1 MRGVASRSQEME
13 RRSLSAHQAAE
24 PLNLLNDREEF
35 HMRGTTTRRTNRRIA
50 TAFLLVAVASS
61 LVLQTQ
67 NVPTTHAA
75 SREPVRA
82 RHGIVASTNEI
93 ASHVG
98 VDIMKRGGNAVDAAI
113 AVAFALAVTHP
124 AAGNLGGGGFMMI
137 RLNDGRTTAID
148 YREMAP
154 AAATRNI
161 YLDKNG
167 KVIEGEGGSIEGY
180 RAAGVPGTVRGMELA
195 LKKYGSGKMSWAQL
209 IEPARRLAANGFN
222 VTYTLSRSL
231 RGSREY
237 LSKYPETKRIYLNN
251 GKFHNEGD
259 VFVQPDLAATFARLQ
274 QRGPNEFYTGQTAQL
289 IAADMKR
296 NNGLL
301 TLDDLR
307 GYVAKERQ
315 PLRGNYRGYEV
326 ISMPPPSSGG
336 AVLIEMLNILEGY
349 DFKKMD
355 WASSNRYHLMT
366 EAMRRAFADRAEYM
380 GDTDFAKVPL
390 AGLVDK
396 RYAAQLRNT
405 IDPERASSSEQ
416 VKAGKPVGYESDET
430 THFTVVDADGNAVAN
445 TYTLNNS
452 YGSAVV
458 AKGTGLIM
466 NDEMDD
472 FAAKPG
478 TPNLYGLIQGERNAV
493 APRKRP
499 LSAMT
504 PTFVLRKDGSLW
516 FTVGS
521 PGGPT
526 IINTVLDVITN
537 VIDYG
542 MNIQQAI
549 DAPRIHHQWLP
560 DELVF
565 EPYGL
570 SGDTQNAL
578 TARGH
583 KLAKPRYLGDAE
595 GIMIEEKTGVR
606 LGATDPRRSD
616 GLAVGY

>member
-1 MRGVASRSQEME
+1 
-13 RRSLSAHQAAE
+13 
-24 PLNLLNDREEF
+24 
-35 HMRGTTTRRTNRRIA
+35 
-50 TAFLLVAVASS
+50 VAVIALLAAIAS
-61 LVLQTQ
+61 LTVNNYRLTPAVL
-67 NVPTTHAA
+67 AA

-82 RHGIVASTNEI
+82 RHGVVASTNEV
-93 ASHVG
+93 ASQVG
-98 VDIMKRGGNAVDAAI
+98 VDIMKRGGNAIDAAI

-137 RLNDGRTTAID
+137 RLKDGRSTAID

-154 AAATRNI
+154 AGAHRNV

-167 KVIEGEGGSIEGY
+167 DVIKGEGGSIEGY

-195 LKKYGSGKMSWAQL
+195 LKKYGSHRLTWSQL
-209 IEPARRLAANGFN
+209 IEPARRLAANGFR
-222 VTYTLSRSL
+222 VTNSLARGL
-231 RGSREY
+231 RGNREY

-251 GKFHNEGD
+251 GKFYDEGD
-259 VFVQPDLAATFARLQ
+259 LFVQPELAATFARLQ
-274 QRGPNEFYTGQTAQL
+274 RGGPNEFYEGQTAKL
-289 IAADMKR
+289 IVDDMKSHD
-296 NNGLL
+296 GLI
-301 TLDDLR
+301 TIDDMR
-307 GYVAKERQ
+307 GYVAKERET
-315 PLRGNYRGYEV
+315 LRGTYRGYEV

-336 AVLIEMLNILEGY
+336 GVLLEMLNILEGY
-349 DFKKMD
+349 DLKKMD
-355 WASSNRYHLMT
+355 WASSDRYHLMT

-380 GDTDFAKVPL
+380 GDTDFVKVPI
-390 AGLVDK
+390 AGLIDK
-396 RYAAQLRNT
+396 SYASKLRST
-405 IDPERASSSEQ
+405 IDPQRASTSEQ
-416 VKAGKPVGYESDET
+416 VKAGKPAGYESDET

-458 AKGTGLIM
+458 AKGTGIIM

-537 VIDYG
+537 VIDYN

-560 DELVF
+560 DELVY

-570 SGDTQNAL
+570 SGDTQKAL
-578 TARGH
+578 SQRGH
-583 KLAKPRYLGDAE
+583 KLVDKPRYLGDCE

>member
-1 MRGVASRSQEME
+1 
-13 RRSLSAHQAAE
+13 
-24 PLNLLNDREEF
+24 
-35 HMRGTTTRRTNRRIA
+35 MRGTTTYRTIRRST
-50 TAFLLVAVASS
+50 TAFLFVAIASS
-61 LVLQTQ
+61 LILQTQ
-67 NVPTTHAA
+67 NVPSAHAA

-82 RHGIVASTNEI
+82 RHGIVASTNDI
-93 ASHVG
+93 ASKVG
-98 VDIMKRGGNAVDAAI
+98 VDIMRRGGNAVDAAI

-137 RLNDGRTTAID
+137 RLKDGRTTAID

-154 AAATRNI
+154 AAATHNI
-161 YLDKNG
+161 YLDQDG
-167 KVIEGEGGSIEGY
+167 KVLEGDGGSVEGY

-195 LKKYGSGKMSWAQL
+195 LRKYGSHRLTWSQL
-209 IEPARRLAANGFN
+209 IEPAHALAANGFTVN
-222 VTYTLSRSL
+222 YTLARSL

-237 LSKYPETKRIYLNN
+237 LSKYAETKRIYLND
-251 GKFHNEGD
+251 GKFYNEGD
-259 VFVQPDLAATFARLQ
+259 VFRQPDLAATFARLQ
-274 QRGPNEFYTGQTAQL
+274 QRGPSEFYEGETARL
-289 IAADMKR
+289 IVDDLKRHNGLMTMADMH
-296 NNGLL
+296 
-301 TLDDLR
+301 
-307 GYVAKERQ
+307 GYVAKERAT
-315 PLRGNYRGYEV
+315 LSGNYRGYEIV
-326 ISMPPPSSGG
+326 SMPPPSSGG

-355 WASSNRYHLMT
+355 WASSERYHLMT

-380 GDTDFAKVPL
+380 GDTDFVKVPI
-390 AGLVDK
+390 AGLTDK
-396 RYAAQLRNT
+396 KYAAQLRET
-405 IDPERASSSEQ
+405 INPVRASSSEQ
-416 VKAGKPVGYESDET
+416 VKAGKPVGYESEET
-430 THFTVVDADGNAVAN
+430 THFTVVDGEGNAVAN

-458 AKGTGLIM
+458 AKGTGLLM

-578 TARGH
+578 LARGH

-595 GIMIEEKTGVR
+595 GIMIEEKTGMR

>member
-1 MRGVASRSQEME
+1 MHI
-13 RRSLSAHQAAE
+13 RRSRLRTYFSTVLVLSISAV
-24 PLNLLNDREEF
+24 PFLLA
-35 HMRGTTTRRTNRRIA
+35 TTRT
-50 TAFLLVAVASS
+50 L
-61 LVLQTQ
+61 
-67 NVPTTHAA
+67 AA
-75 SREPVRA
+75 SRDPVRA
-82 RHGIVASTNEI
+82 QHGIVASTNEI
-93 ASHVG
+93 ASQVG

-113 AVAFALAVTHP
+113 AVAFALTVTHP

-137 RLNDGRTTAID
+137 RLKDGKTTAID

-167 KVIEGEGGSIEGY
+167 NVIEGEGGSIVGY

-195 LKKYGSGKMSWAQL
+195 LKKYGSGKITWAQL
-209 IEPARRLAANGFN
+209 IEPARRLAANGFV
-222 VTYTLSRSL
+222 VTHSLARSL
-231 RGSREY
+231 RGNEKY
-237 LSKYPETKRIYLNN
+237 LSQYPETRRIYLRDGNFYN
-251 GKFHNEGD
+251 DGE
-259 VFVQPDLAATFARLQ
+259 VFRQPELAATFARLQ
-274 QRGPNEFYTGQTAQL
+274 KAGPDEFYTGQTARL
-289 IAADMKR
+289 IVSDMKR
-296 NNGLL
+296 NSGLM
-301 TLDDLR
+301 TMEDLN
-307 GYVAKERQ
+307 GYVAKERE
-315 PLRGNYRGYEV
+315 PLRGTYRGYEI

-336 AVLIEMLNILEGY
+336 AVLIQMLNILEGF
-349 DFKKMD
+349 DLKKLD
-355 WASSNRYHLMT
+355 WASSDRYHLMA
-366 EAMRRAFADRAEYM
+366 ESMRRAFADRAEYM
-380 GDTDFAKVPL
+380 GDSDFVKVPI
-390 AGLVDK
+390 AGLTDK
-396 RYAAQLRNT
+396 AYAQKLRET
-405 IDPERASSSEQ
+405 IDTDRASSSET
-416 VKAGKPVGYESDET
+416 VKAGKPVGHESEET
-430 THFTVVDADGNAVAN
+430 THFTVVDSEGNAVAN

-458 AKGTGLIM
+458 AKGTGLLM

-504 PTFVLRKDGSLW
+504 PTFVLNKDGSLW

-526 IINTVLDVITN
+526 IINTALCVITN

-542 MNIQQAI
+542 MDIQQAI

-560 DELVF
+560 DELVY

-570 SGDTQNAL
+570 SGDTQKAL
-578 TARGH
+578 IARGH

-595 GIMIEEKTGVR
+595 GIMIEPKTGIR

-616 GLAVGY
+616 GPAVGY

>member
-1 MRGVASRSQEME
+1 MRSTKQFRALRFVVAAILLTAVTT
-13 RRSLSAHQAAE
+13 SLPSWI
-24 PLNLLNDREEF
+24 PKSTITF
-35 HMRGTTTRRTNRRIA
+35 
-50 TAFLLVAVASS
+50 
-61 LVLQTQ
+61 
-67 NVPTTHAA
+67 AA

-82 RHGIVASTNEI
+82 RHGVVASTNEV
-93 ASHVG
+93 ASKVG
-98 VDIMKRGGNAVDAAI
+98 VDVLKRGGNAVDAAI

-137 RLNDGRTTAID
+137 RLKNGRTTAID

-161 YLDKNG
+161 YLDKDG
-167 KVIEGEGGSIEGY
+167 KVIEGDGGSIEGY

-195 LKKYGSGKMSWAQL
+195 LKKYGSGKLTWSEL
-209 IEPARRLAANGFN
+209 IEPARRLAADGFV
-222 VTYTLSRSL
+222 VTNTLARGL
-231 RGSREY
+231 RGNREY
-237 LSKYPETKRIYLNN
+237 LSKYPETKRIYLKN
-251 GKFHNEGD
+251 GSFYDEGD
-259 VFVQPDLAATFARLQ
+259 RFVQPELAATFARLQ

-301 TLDDLR
+301 TFEDLK
-307 GYVAKERQ
+307 GYVAKERET
-315 PLRGNYRGYEV
+315 LRGTYRGYEI

-336 AVLIEMLNILEGY
+336 AVLLEMLNILEGY
-349 DFKKMD
+349 DLKKMD
-355 WASSNRYHLMT
+355 WASSDRYHLMT

-380 GDTDFAKVPL
+380 GDTDFVKVPI
-390 AGLVDK
+390 AGLIDK
-396 RYAAQLRNT
+396 RYATQLRNT
-405 IDPERASSSEQ
+405 INTERASSSEQ
-416 VKAGKPVGYESDET
+416 VKAGKPAGYESDET
-430 THFTVVDADGNAVAN
+430 THFTVVDMDGNAVAN

-458 AKGTGLIM
+458 ARGTGIIM

-493 APRKRP
+493 APHKRP

-537 VIDYG
+537 VIDYN

-560 DELVF
+560 DELVY

-570 SGDTQNAL
+570 SGDTQRAL
-578 TARGH
+578 SARGH
-583 KLAKPRYLGDAE
+583 KLVDKPRYLGDCE
-595 GIMIEEKTGVR
+595 GIMIEEKTGMR

>member
-1 MRGVASRSQEME
+1 MRSTRNHLTI
-13 RRSLSAHQAAE
+13 R
-24 PLNLLNDREEF
+24 
-35 HMRGTTTRRTNRRIA
+35 TTT
-50 TAFLLVAVASS
+50 TAFLFLALTLSPNFFLEKLSTA
-61 LVLQTQ
+61 L
-67 NVPTTHAA
+67 AA

-82 RHGIVASTNEI
+82 RHGMVASTNEV
-93 ASHVG
+93 ASKVG
-98 VDIMKRGGNAVDAAI
+98 VDVMKRGGNAVDAAI

-137 RLNDGRTTAID
+137 RLKNGRNTAID

-154 AAATRNI
+154 AAAHRNV

-167 KVIEGEGGSIEGY
+167 NVIEGEGGSIEGY

-195 LKKYGSGKMSWAQL
+195 LKKYGSHRLTWAQL
-209 IEPARRLAANGFN
+209 IEPARALAANGFS
-222 VTYTLSRSL
+222 VTYSLARGL
-231 RGSREY
+231 RGNKEY
-237 LSKYPETKRIYLNN
+237 LSKYAETKRIYLNN
-251 GKFHNEGD
+251 GKFYNEGD
-259 VFVQPDLAATFARLQ
+259 LFRQPDLAATFSRLQ
-274 QRGPNEFYTGQTAQL
+274 QRGPNEFYEGQTARM
-289 IAADMKR
+289 IV
-296 NNGLL
+296 
-301 TLDDLR
+301 DDLKRHDGLITMEDMR
-307 GYVAKERQ
+307 GYVAKERET
-315 PLRGNYRGYEV
+315 LRGNYRGYEV

-349 DFKKMD
+349 DLKKMD
-355 WASSNRYHLMT
+355 SASSDRYHLMT

-380 GDTDFAKVPL
+380 GDTDFVKVPI

-396 RYAAQLRNT
+396 KYAAKLRGT
-405 IDPERASSSEQ
+405 IDERRASTSEQ
-416 VKAGKPVGYESDET
+416 VKAGKPAGYESDET
-430 THFTVVDADGNAVAN
+430 THFTVVDAEGNAVAN

-458 AKGTGLIM
+458 AKGTGIIM

-516 FTVGS
+516 FTAGS

-526 IINTVLDVITN
+526 IINTVLN
-537 VIDYG
+537 VIVNVVDFD

-560 DELVF
+560 DELVY

-570 SGDTQNAL
+570 SGDTQRVL
-578 TARGH
+578 TSRGH
-583 KLAKPRYLGDAE
+583 KLIDKPRYLGDCE
-595 GIMIEEKTGVR
+595 GIMIEEKTGMR

-616 GLAVGY
+616 GAAVGY

>member
-1 MRGVASRSQEME
+1 MKQKTLRQNFRS
-13 RRSLSAHQAAE
+13 
-24 PLNLLNDREEF
+24 
-35 HMRGTTTRRTNRRIA
+35 IA
-50 TAFLLVAVASS
+50 TSSMAFTLIASLFLVSFG
-61 LVLQTQ
+61 
-67 NVPTTHAA
+67 VPTTLAA

-93 ASHVG
+93 ASNIG

-113 AVAFALAVTHP
+113 AIAFALAVTHP
-124 AAGNLGGGGFMMI
+124 AAGNLGGGGFMKI
-137 RLNDGRTTAID
+137 RLKDGRTTAID

-154 AAATRNI
+154 AAATRNV
-161 YLDKNG
+161 YLDKEGN
-167 KVIEGEGGSIEGY
+167 VIEGDGGSIEGY

-195 LKKYGSGKMSWAQL
+195 LKKYGSGRMSWAQL
-209 IEPARRLAANGFN
+209 VEPARRLAANGFTVN
-222 VTYTLSRSL
+222 YTLARGL
-231 RGSREY
+231 RGNSEY

-251 GKFHNEGD
+251 GKFYNEGD
-259 VFVQPDLAATFARLQ
+259 VFVQADLAATFTRLQ

-296 NNGLL
+296 HNGLL

-326 ISMPPPSSGG
+326 VSMPPPSSGG

-349 DFKKMD
+349 DFKKID
-355 WASSNRYHLMT
+355 WASADRYHLMT

-380 GDTDFAKVPL
+380 GDADYVKVPI

-396 RYAAQLRNT
+396 KYATQLRNT
-405 IDPERASSSEQ
+405 INPQRASSSEQ
-416 VKAGKPVGYESDET
+416 VKAGKPLGYESEET
-430 THFTVVDADGNAVAN
+430 THFTVVDSQGNAVSN

-458 AKGTGLIM
+458 AKGTGLLM

-478 TPNLYGLIQGERNAV
+478 TANLYGLIQGERNAV

-504 PTFVLRKDGSLW
+504 PTCVLRKDGTLW

-537 VIDYG
+537 VVDYG

-570 SGDTQNAL
+570 SGDTQAAL
-578 TARGH
+578 AARGH

-595 GIMIEEKTGVR
+595 GIMIEEKTGMR